1 MMPEGKEKRM
11 RRDRKVL
18 IGALASIA
26 MLAGCAATPTPAE
39 TTDAVSP
46 EETVEEAV
54 TISYTNFISN
64 GGNEENLDKIVQ
76 AFQAE
81 NPNITVEVTTLP
93 YGDYGTALQTDVA
106 AGTLAD
112 VFDIEYSNYQELQ
125 VNGVLAPVEVS
136 DPSIYKQGLLDAYS
150 TDGTSYALPSGFST
164 VVLFYN
170 KDLFDAAGLDY
181 PTSDW
186 TWEDEKEA
194 GLALTDEATGV
205 WGNHQPVSFYEFY
218 KVLAQAGGDFLN
230 ADRTAVAFN
239 SPEGIE
245 AATWLVEKSGTTMP
259 TIEEGQGTPDFD
271 TNLFNEGKL
280 GMLHTGIWMF
290 GAFADAPFAWDVEVE
305 PGNKTSAH
313 AAFSNAVGINSDS
326 ANKVAAAKWAE
337 YLTSSDIMV
346 ETRLAA
352 GWELPPVADEDKLAP
367 YLTMGS
373 PANRKAVF
381 DAMNE
386 VAMVPVVASGQSEM
400 QDIMGRELVE
410 AQAGRK
416 TVQEALATAE
426 EEINALIGG

>member
-11 RRDRKVL
+11 RRNRKVL

-150 TDGTSYALPSGFST
+150 TDGASYALPSGFST

-194 GLALTDEATGV
+194 GLALTDEANGV

-305 PGNKTSAH
+305 PGNETSAH